1 MGFKDVPWFNDDNF
15 IDEIATLDN
24 NVFGVDSFV
33 DVGHGRGRPLT
44 TLGQGFSRSLAGR
57 SSEVVFILNKKVDLL
72 G

>member
-1 MGFKDVPWFNDDNF
+1 LGFKDVPRFNDDDF

-24 NVFGVDSFV
+24 NVFSVDGFV
-33 DVGHGRGRPLT
+33 DVGHGRGRSLT
-44 TLGQGFSRSLAGR
+44 TLGQGFSRSLSGR